1 MEAGMITS
9 RLYDKVYGC
18 LVGGLVGDALGGP
31 AEGLHYRAIQER
43 HGEIVEML
51 EYRGRPAGS
60 ATDDSMLKHM
70 LCKAIIRR
78 RGRVTP
84 DDWAE
89 VWRED
94 MDTRYF
100 MTPVVNSY
108 YKIAYVGVPPR
119 EAGRGNMT
127 SNSSAMCI
135 SPIGILNAG
144 DPARAAADAY
154 DATQLIHSGFCQ
166 DGASA
171 AAAAVAAAF
180 SPEATAE
187 SIVAAATR
195 HLPAGEMRDSLTATL
210 ALAREAGNYAAF
222 RERYY
227 DGHLLPWPRRPD
239 DPPER
244 STAVDPRESVSV
256 ALAILALA
264 RGDTYRTIVD
274 CANFG
279 RDADTI
285 ATIAGAVVGALN
297 GASSIPENWLKPVLA
312 VAAVDQAEL
321 ARQLL
326 DVLLEQVAEAEAR
339 VARLRTLASTIA

>member
-1 MEAGMITS
+1 MSTS

-43 HGEIVEML
+43 YGEIVEML

-70 LCKAIIRR
+70 LCKAIVRK

-94 MDTRYF
+94 MDPRHF
-100 MTPVVNSY
+100 MTPVANTY
-108 YKIAYVGVPPR
+108 YKIAYAGVPPR

-135 SPIGILNAG
+135 SPIGILDAG

-154 DATQLIHSGFCQ
+154 DVTQLIHSGFPQ

-171 AAAAVAAAF
+171 AAAAVAEAF
-180 SPEATAE
+180 RPEATAE
-187 SIVAAATR
+187 SIAGAAIR
-195 HLPAGEMRDSLTATL
+195 HIPAGEMRHALETIL
-210 ALAREAGNYAAF
+210 ALAREAGDYHAF

-227 DGHLLPWPRRPD
+227 EGHLLPWPRRPD

-264 RGDTYRTIVD
+264 RGDTHRTIVG

-297 GASSIPENWLKPVLA
+297 GAGSIPERWLRPVLA
-312 VAAVDQAEL
+312 VVPVDQAAL
-321 ARQLL
+321 AGQLL
-326 DVLLEQVAEAEAR
+326 DVLLEQVAQVEAR
-339 VARLRTLASTIA
+339 VAGLRALAAANS